1 MWVMLIKKIPCIVS
15 PPRLSIHWAEPWP
28 MVKQHKEAVK
38 KLDNTKKV
46 FYSYGEY
53 PCDEDVCAFNDHPLA
68 PEICRTKGA
77 MGIIFMG
84 EHIRI
89 FPEEFTE
96 VSDENMEKYIDL
108 RDGSHVL
115 IEYKADTKEQAPSQ
129 WMNKEQKLLYEAAL
143 LDGCTTSQA
152 MRVMVGESLDISTI
166 PVMGWYRVR
175 PEYGKVF
182 CSDEELEIS

>member
-1 MWVMLIKKIPCIVS
+1 
-15 PPRLSIHWAEPWP
+15 
-28 MVKQHKEAVK
+28 MVKQHQEAIRKHKKTKE
-38 KLDNTKKV
+38 V
-46 FYSYGEY
+46 FYSYGEH
-53 PCDEDVCAFNDHPLA
+53 PFNEDVCAFNDYPILT
-68 PEICRTKGA
+68 EIQRTKGA
-77 MGIIFMG
+77 MGINFMG

-89 FPEEFTE
+89 FSEEFTE
-96 VSDENMEKYIDL
+96 VSDKNMEEYTDL

-115 IEYKADTKEQAPSQ
+115 IEYKADTREQVPSQ

-152 MRVMVGESLDISTI
+152 LRVMVGEYLDISTI